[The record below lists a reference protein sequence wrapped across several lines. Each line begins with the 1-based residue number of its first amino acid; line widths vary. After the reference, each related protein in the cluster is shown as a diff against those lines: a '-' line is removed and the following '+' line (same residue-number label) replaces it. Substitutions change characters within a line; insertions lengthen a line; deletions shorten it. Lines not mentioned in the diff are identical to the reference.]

1 MAFEHGGGVRIEAEG
16 LDETIKALRSINK
29 ELPREFKKGLK
40 QDAKPILTDARNNA
54 QSIAYTGAYASSM
67 AMRTIANGVRIQNND
82 PGAGTIEFANAG
94 AVYHSGK
101 RRGLPV
107 GVPQGNP
114 PRALVRAVLD
124 NEDAVVDAV
133 ETRIEQ
139 TIRKYLN
146 G

>member
-1 MAFEHGGGVRIEAEG
+1 MAFTHGGGVRIEAKG
-16 LDETIKALRSINK
+16 LQETIKALRSINK

-54 QSIAYTGAYASSM
+54 QSIARTGAYASSM
-67 AMRTIANGVRIQNND
+67 AMRAI
-82 PGAGTIEFANAG
+82 
-94 AVYHSGK
+94 
-101 RRGLPV
+101 PV

-139 TIRKYLN
+139 TIRKWLN

>member
-1 MAFEHGGGVRIEAEG
+1 MAFTHGGGVRIEAKG
-16 LDETIKALRSINK
+16 LKETIKALRAIDK

-40 QDAKPILTDARNNA
+40 QDAKPILSDARNNA
-54 QSIAYTGAYASSM
+54 QSIARTGAYASSM
-67 AMRTIANGVRIQNND
+67 AMRALANGVRIQSDD
-82 PGAGTIEFANAG
+82 PGAGTIEFSNAG
-94 AVYHSGK
+94 AVYLSGR

-124 NEDAVVDAV
+124 NEDAVVEAV

>member
-1 MAFEHGGGVRIEAEG
+1 MAFTHGGGVRIEADG
-16 LDETIKALRSINK
+16 LEETIRALKSINGDI
-29 ELPREFKKGLK
+29 LREFKRGLK
-40 QDAKPILTDARNNA
+40 DDAKPILTEARSNA
-54 QSIAYTGAYASSM
+54 QAIARTGAYASSM
-67 AMRTIANGVRIQNND
+67 ALRAISNGVRIASDD

-94 AVYHSGK
+94 AVYLSGR

-107 GVPQGNP
+107 GVPNGSP

>member
-1 MAFEHGGGVRIEAEG
+1 MAFTHGGGIRIEAKG
-16 LDETIKALRSINK
+16 LKETIKALSSIDE
-29 ELPREFKKGLK
+29 ELPREFKRGLK
-40 QDAKPILTDARNNA
+40 EDAKPILADARNNA
-54 QSIAYTGAYASSM
+54 QSIARTGSYASSM
-67 AMRTIANGVRIQNND
+67 AIRALSNGVRIQSND

-94 AVYHSGK
+94 AVYLSGR

-107 GVPQGNP
+107 GVPRGNP
-114 PRALVRAVLD
+114 PRALVKAVLD
-124 NEDAVVDAV
+124 NEAAVVDAV

>member
-1 MAFEHGGGVRIEAEG
+1 MAFTHGGGVRIEAKG
-16 LDETIKALRSINK
+16 LQEIIKALRSINK

-54 QSIAYTGAYASSM
+54 QSIARTGAYASSM
-67 AMRTIANGVRIQNND
+67 AMRAISNGIRIQSTD

-94 AVYHSGK
+94 AVYLSGR

-107 GVPQGNP
+107 GV
-114 PRALVRAVLD
+114 RALVKAVLD

>member
-1 MAFEHGGGVRIEAEG
+1 MPFSHGGGVRIEAQG
-16 LDETIKALRSINK
+16 LKETIEALRSINRD
-29 ELPREFKKGLK
+29 LPREFKKGLK
-40 QDAKPILTDARNNA
+40 QDAEPILSDARGNA
-54 QSIAYTGAYASSM
+54 QSIASTGAYASSL
-67 AMRTIANGVRIQNND
+67 AMRAISNGVRIQSDD
-82 PGAGTIEFANAG
+82 PGAGTIEFANRG
-94 AVYHSGK
+94 AVYISGR

-107 GVPQGNP
+107 GVPQGSP

-124 NEDAVVDAV
+124 NEDAVVGAV

>member
-1 MAFEHGGGVRIEAEG
+1 MPFSHGGGVRIEAVG
-16 LDETIKALRSINK
+16 LKETIEALRSINR

-40 QDAKPILTDARNNA
+40 QDAAPILSDARGNA
-54 QSIAYTGAYASSM
+54 QSIAGTGAYASSM
-67 AMRTIANGVRIQNND
+67 AMRAISNGVRIQSDD
-82 PGAGTIEFANAG
+82 PGAGTIEFANRG
-94 AVYHSGK
+94 AVYLSGR

-107 GVPQGNP
+107 GVPQGAP

-124 NEDAVVDAV
+124 NEDTVVGAV

>member
-1 MAFEHGGGVRIEAEG
+1 MAFTHGGGVRIEADG
-16 LDETIKALRSINK
+16 LEETIRALKSINGDI
-29 ELPREFKKGLK
+29 LREFKRGLK
-40 QDAKPILTDARNNA
+40 DDAKPILTEARSNA
-54 QSIAYTGAYASSM
+54 QAIARTGAYASSM
-67 AMRTIANGVRIQNND
+67 ALRAISNGVRIASDD

-94 AVYHSGK
+94 
-101 RRGLPV
+101 
-107 GVPQGNP
+107 P

>member
-1 MAFEHGGGVRIEAEG
+1 MAFTHGGGVRIEAKG
-16 LDETIKALRSINK
+16 LQETIKALRSINK

-54 QSIAYTGAYASSM
+54 QSIARTGAYASSM
-67 AMRTIANGVRIQNND
+67 AMRAISNGIRIQSTD

-94 AVYHSGK
+94 AVYLSGR

-114 PRALVRAVLD
+114 PRALVKAVLD

-133 ETRIEQ
+133 ETCIEQ

>member
-1 MAFEHGGGVRIEAEG
+1 MAFTHGGGLRIEAEG
-16 LDETIKALRSINK
+16 LEETIRALKSINK
-29 ELPREFKKGLK
+29 DILREFKRGLK
-40 QDAKPILTDARNNA
+40 EDAKPILTEARNNA
-54 QSIAYTGAYASSM
+54 QAIARTGAYASSM
-67 AMRTIANGVRIQNND
+67 ALRTLANGVRIASD
-82 PGAGTIEFANAG
+82 DAGAGTIEFANAG
-94 AVYHSGK
+94 AVYLSGK

>member
-1 MAFEHGGGVRIEAEG
+1 MAFTHGGGVRIEAKG
-16 LDETIKALRSINK
+16 LTETIKALREIDR
-29 ELPREFKKGLK
+29 ELPKEFKKGLK
-40 QDAKPILTDARNNA
+40 QDAKPILSEARNNA
-54 QSIAYTGAYASSM
+54 QSIARTGAYASSM
-67 AMRTIANGVRIQNND
+67 AMRTIADGVRIISDD

-94 AVYHSGK
+94 AVYLSGR

-114 PRALVRAVLD
+114 PRALVKAVLD
-124 NEDAVVDAV
+124 NEDAVRDAV